1 MHQIDL
7 QMTQK
12 ENEEKKE
19 VNFVN
24 QISFLFD
31 SIGFYAFVSYGNQI
45 DFECTKVFS
54 VIKFA
59 FIRNFVCF
67 EVCFWWYKFRIILKL
82 VCFYLNRFSWMANR
96 FRFICRRILS
106 SSQGKRFEINFH
118 FEWMLLNGATNLSI
132 MLCIECAVIEI
143 FN

>member
-24 QISFLFD
+24 QNSFLCD

-59 FIRNFVCF
+59 FTRNFVCF
-67 EVCFWWYKFRIILKL
+67 EVCLWYKFKIILKF